1 MPQDCPDLLTCAAR
15 NGKLKRLDG
24 RLVPSAGPT
33 ASHPVH
39 GGGAT
44 DGTRRRRHGYSLYR
58 RAVEFSRITRAWS
71 NSCPRAAAYAIRGNG
86 AGYFSPYLLGTYYK
100 KERSPSHGTTD
111 TPNVGKKTVP
121 SGPGSPRGYNIFS
134 IYNK

>member
-71 NSCPRAAAYAIRGNG
+71 NSLSARRSICRSGQRSGVFLALPTWDILQEGKISLTWHHGHPERREKNRSLWSRESSRVQ
-86 AGYFSPYLLGTYYK
+86 YFFHLQ
-100 KERSPSHGTTD
+100 
-111 TPNVGKKTVP
+111 
-121 SGPGSPRGYNIFS
+121 
-134 IYNK
+134 